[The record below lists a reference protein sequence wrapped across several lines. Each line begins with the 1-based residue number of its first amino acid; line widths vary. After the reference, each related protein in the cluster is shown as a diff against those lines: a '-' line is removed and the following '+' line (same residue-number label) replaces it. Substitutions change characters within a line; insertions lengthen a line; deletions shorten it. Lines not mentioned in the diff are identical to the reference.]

1 MTDDLVKRLRGVM
14 CGDDPVLEE
23 AADYIER
30 LDAALVRSFNKMM
43 EDGKRIETLEN
54 ALKEILSLGS
64 WGANDL
70 ARTVAREAL
79 EATNDPLDEEK
90 KR

>member
-1 MTDDLVKRLRGVM
+1 MTDLKLPTVGEMTFPQWQEWLVHYNALLLKRGR
-14 CGDDPVLEE
+14 
-23 AADYIER
+23 
-30 LDAALVRSFNKMM
+30 
-43 EDGKRIETLEN
+43 RIETLEN

-79 EATNDPLDEEK
+79 
-90 KR
+90 

>member
-1 MTDDLVKRLRGVM
+1 MTDDLVKRLRHVFADTPEILSWIDTSTYTGAETREHVAGM
-14 CGDDPVLEE
+14 FETMLSAADRIEKLEE
-23 AADYIER
+23 
-30 LDAALVRSFNKMM
+30 
-43 EDGKRIETLEN
+43 

-79 EATNDPLDEEK
+79 EGKEGA
-90 KR
+90 

>member
-1 MTDDLVKRLRGVM
+1 MTDDMGFDLKLPTVGEMTFPQWQEWLVHYNALLLKRGR
-14 CGDDPVLEE
+14 
-23 AADYIER
+23 
-30 LDAALVRSFNKMM
+30 
-43 EDGKRIETLEN
+43 RIETLEN

-79 EATNDPLDEEK
+79 EGKEGA
-90 KR
+90 

>member
-1 MTDDLVKRLRGVM
+1 MRYSCKAVVGHGQICEPNYQCDA
-14 CGDDPVLEE
+14 C
-23 AADYIER
+23 AAKQKYI
-30 LDAALVRSFNKMM
+30 S
-43 EDGKRIETLEN
+43 RIETLEN

-79 EATNDPLDEEK
+79 EATSDPLDEEK